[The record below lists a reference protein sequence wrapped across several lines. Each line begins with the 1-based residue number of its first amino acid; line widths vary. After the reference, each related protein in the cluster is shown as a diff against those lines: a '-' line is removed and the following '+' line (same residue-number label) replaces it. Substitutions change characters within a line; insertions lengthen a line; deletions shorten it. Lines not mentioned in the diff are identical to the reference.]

1 MIALVDCNSFYAS
14 CERVFRPDLADKPV
28 VVLSNNDGCI
38 IARSQEA
45 KDLGVEMGE
54 PYFKRKE
61 WYAQNGIAV
70 FSSNYPLYGDLSK
83 RVMDTLGQFAPQ
95 VEVYSIDEAFLDFRG
110 CQLFD
115 LEQICRD
122 AKHTVQKHTGIPV
135 SVGLAPTKTLAKL
148 ANKRC
153 KKKKIESGVLLLQE
167 KAEIEAALKDTDV
180 SEVWGIGSRYAA
192 KLRQFGIHTAY
203 QLIQARDSLI
213 RNELTVVGLKLV
225 YELRGTPCFEID
237 TNPPAKKNICTSRSF
252 GSPVIELPVL
262 LEAVANYASRSAFK
276 LREQQSVCA
285 AMYVFLQTNPFDE
298 TVPYRSFQEYIKL
311 PMATNDTVEIIHFAS
326 LAMKKM
332 YVPGLNYKKA
342 GVLVV
347 ELTPEQQ
354 VQVSLFDEVDR
365 SMRKRLMYAMDWV
378 NEQLGTEK
386 VKLAVQGKEA
396 MSPHITADKYRD
408 NERSAWKLRREKLSP
423 CYTTDWEQ
431 VMRVNK

>member
-28 VVLSNNDGCI
+28 VVLSNNDGCV

-54 PYFKRKE
+54 PYFKRKD
-61 WYAQNGIAV
+61 WYAGNGIAV

-83 RVMDTLGQFAPQ
+83 RVMDTLGMFAPQ

-122 AKHTVQKHTGIPV
+122 AKQTVQKHTGIPV
-135 SVGLAPTKTLAKL
+135 SVGLATTKALAKL

-153 KKKKIESGVLLLQE
+153 KKKKIESGVLLLQD
-167 KAEIEAALKDTDV
+167 KAEIQAALKDTDV
-180 SEVWGIGSRYAA
+180 GEVWGIGSRYAA
-192 KLRQFGIHTAY
+192 KLRQLGIHTAY
-203 QLIQARDSLI
+203 QLSQARDSLI

-252 GSPVIELPVL
+252 GSPVTDLPVL
-262 LEAVANYASRSAFK
+262 LEAVSNYASRCAFK
-276 LREQQSVCA
+276 LREQQSVCT
-285 AMYVFLQTNPFDE
+285 AMHVFLQTNPFDE
-298 TVPYRSFQEYIKL
+298 TAPYRSFQEAVKL
-311 PMATNDTVEIIHFAS
+311 PMATNDSVELIRYATE
-326 LAMKKM
+326 AMRKM
-332 YVPGLNYKKA
+332 YVPGLKYKKA

-365 SMRKRLMYAMDWV
+365 VMRKRLMYALDWV
-378 NEQLGTEK
+378 NKQIGAEK
-386 VKLAVQGKEA
+386 VKLAVQGLQD
-396 MSPHITADKYRD
+396 MSPHIVAEKYREE
-408 NERSAWKLRREKLSP
+408 ERSAWKLRRSQLSP
-423 CYTTDWEQ
+423 CYTTDWEG
-431 VMRVNK
+431 VIRV

>member
-54 PYFKRKE
+54 PYFKRKD

-83 RVMDTLGQFAPQ
+83 RVMDTLAMFAPQ

-110 CQLFD
+110 CQYFD
-115 LEQICRD
+115 LEKICTE
-122 AKHTVQKHTGIPV
+122 AKHTVQLHTGIPV
-135 SVGLAPTKTLAKL
+135 SVGLAPTKALAKL

-153 KKKKIESGVLLLQE
+153 KKKKVASGVLLLKE
-167 KAEIEAALKDTDV
+167 KTEIEAALKDTDV
-180 SEVWGIGSRYAA
+180 GEVWGIGSRYAA
-192 KLRQFGIHTAY
+192 KLRQFGIQTAY
-203 QLIQARDSLI
+203 QLTQARDSFI

-225 YELRGTPCFEID
+225 YELRGTPCFDID

-252 GSPVIELPVL
+252 GSPVTELPVL
-262 LEAVANYASRSAFK
+262 LEAVSNYASRCAFK
-276 LREQQSVCA
+276 LREQKSVCA
-285 AMYVFLQTNPFDE
+285 SLYVFLQTNPFD
-298 TVPYRSFQEYIKL
+298 TSMPYRSFQEAVKL
-311 PMATNDTVEIIHFAS
+311 PMATNDSVELIRYATD
-326 LAMKKM
+326 AMRKM
-332 YVPGLNYKKA
+332 FVPGLKYKKA

-365 SMRKRLMYAMDWV
+365 VMRKKLMYAMDWV
-378 NEQLGTEK
+378 NEQVGAEK
-386 VKLAVQGKEA
+386 VKLAVQGLQD
-396 MSPHITADKYRD
+396 MSPHIVAEKYRD
-408 NERSAWKLRREKLSP
+408 EERSAWKLRRSQLSP
-423 CYTTDWEQ
+423 CYTTDWGGLIKIQ
-431 VMRVNK
+431 

>member
-14 CERVFRPDLADKPV
+14 CERVFRPDLAEKPV
-28 VVLSNNDGCI
+28 VVLSNNDGCV

-54 PYFKRKE
+54 PYFKRKD

-83 RVMDTLGQFAPQ
+83 RVMDTLGMFAPQ

-122 AKHTVQKHTGIPV
+122 AKQTVQRHTGIPV
-135 SVGLAPTKTLAKL
+135 SVGLAPTKALAKL

-153 KKKKIESGVLLLQE
+153 KKKKIESGVLLLQD

-180 SEVWGIGSRYAA
+180 GEVWGIGSRYAA

-203 QLIQARDSLI
+203 QLSQARDSLI

-252 GSPVIELPVL
+252 GSPVTDLPVL
-262 LEAVANYASRSAFK
+262 LEAVSNYASRCAFK
-276 LREQQSVCA
+276 LREQQSVCT
-285 AMYVFLQTNPFDE
+285 AMHVFLQTNPFDE
-298 TVPYRSFQEYIKL
+298 TAPYRSFQEAVKL
-311 PMATNDTVEIIHFAS
+311 PMATNDSVELIRYATE
-326 LAMKKM
+326 AMRKM
-332 YVPGLNYKKA
+332 YVPGLKYKKA

-365 SMRKRLMYAMDWV
+365 VMRKRLMYALDWV
-378 NEQLGTEK
+378 NKQIGAEK
-386 VKLAVQGKEA
+386 VKLAVQGLQD
-396 MSPHITADKYRD
+396 MSPHIVAEKYREE
-408 NERSAWKLRREKLSP
+408 ERSAWKLRRSQLSP
-423 CYTTDWEQ
+423 CYTTDWEG
-431 VMRVNK
+431 VIRV

>member
-28 VVLSNNDGCI
+28 VVLSNNDGCV

-54 PYFKRKE
+54 PYFKRKD
-61 WYAQNGIAV
+61 WYAGNGIVV

-83 RVMDTLGQFAPQ
+83 RVMDTLGLFAPQ

-135 SVGLAPTKTLAKL
+135 SVGLAPTKALAKL

-153 KKKKIESGVLLLQE
+153 KKKKIECGVLLLQD

-180 SEVWGIGSRYAA
+180 AEVWGIGSRYAA

-203 QLIQARDSLI
+203 QLTQARDSLI

-252 GSPVIELPVL
+252 GSPVTDLPVL
-262 LEAVANYASRSAFK
+262 LEAVSNYASRCAFK
-276 LREQQSVCA
+276 LREQQYVCA
-285 AMYVFLQTNPFDE
+285 EMYVFLQTNPFDQNA
-298 TVPYRSFQEYIKL
+298 PYRSFQEYIKL
-311 PMATNDTVEIIHFAS
+311 PMATNDTAELIRFAS
-326 LAMKKM
+326 DAMRKM
-332 YVPGLNYKKA
+332 YVPGLKYKKA
-342 GVLVV
+342 GVLVAD
-347 ELTPEQQ
+347 LTPETQIQ
-354 VQVSLFDEVDR
+354 VALFDPVDR
-365 SMRKRLMYAMDWV
+365 LKRRRLMRAMDWV

-396 MSPHITADKYRD
+396 MSPHIIAEKYRD
-408 NERSAWKLRREKLSP
+408 IERSAWKLRREKLSP
-423 CYTTDWEQ
+423 CYTTDWASIIC
-431 VMRVNK
+431 V